1 MVIIRALL
9 DGAAPLS
16 RLDSGLSAATSGIC
30 VALGSWAVTVLLVAS
45 STRLAATR
53 GGRTHRLLDHALG
66 VLAPGVAGR
75 LLRTALGLGG
85 LVTGVLGSGLAI
97 PTASIAAPAVPTPG
111 PAPTAP
117 DPIAHRVPAAGHHEP
132 PRLGSELWP
141 LSTPAPG
148 QPLSTPAPGQVDSL
162 GLLGFRAT
170 PDRPLPTGAPL
181 AEVVVR
187 RGDTLWSIAAR
198 QLPPSAAATR
208 IDALWHRWY
217 ERNRAVIG
225 ADPDLLLPGQV
236 LRAPL

>member
-1 MVIIRALL
+1 MVIIWAVL

-30 VALGSWAVTVLLVAS
+30 VALGIWVVTVLLVAS
-45 STRLAATR
+45 GTRLAATR

-85 LVTGVLGSGLAI
+85 LVTGVLGSGLAS
-97 PTASIAAPAVPTPG
+97 PAASIAAPAVSTPG
-111 PAPTAP
+111 PAPAAP
-117 DPIAHRVPAAGHHEP
+117 DPTAYRAPAAGHEP
-132 PRLGSELWP
+132 PRLGSDLWP
-141 LSTPAPG
+141 LSPPAR
-148 QPLSTPAPGQVDSL
+148 GQVDSL
-162 GLLGFRAT
+162 GLPGFWAT

-198 QLPPSAAATR
+198 QLPASAAATR